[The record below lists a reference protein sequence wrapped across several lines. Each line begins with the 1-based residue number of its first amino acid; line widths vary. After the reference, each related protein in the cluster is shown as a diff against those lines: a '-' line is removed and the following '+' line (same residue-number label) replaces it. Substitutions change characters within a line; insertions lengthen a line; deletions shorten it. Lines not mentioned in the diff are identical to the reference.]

1 MRPTR
6 SRSYERQARQTELL
20 LLLVVLAVLASGGFL
35 LLLAKTPA
43 APQNGER
50 RAAPINLNTAESPQV
65 ARALSVPAPTADRIV
80 AARTRLAGR
89 GGFPDVDALKR
100 LRLVVPEQIAIARD
114 RLVVRDEAAARLQFW
129 RVGAL
134 LAGFLVACHLLLRWL
149 RPRSDPFLLPAVGL
163 LCVLG
168 VLLLF
173 SLKDPLRD
181 MPTYAAQVWALVIGG
196 GLALL
201 VALSTPFARL
211 PLHRYGY
218 LYAVAAVA
226 LTVLLGIFGSGPGG
240 VKLSVAGTQPVEIIK
255 ILLVF
260 FLAAYLAERGP
271 LLNDPIRGLGP
282 FPLPRRRD
290 VLPLLL
296 LYALPLALFAL
307 VKDLGPVLLLF
318 GALVL
323 LLYLATGSG
332 AYTLF
337 GLAATAAGGALGYAL
352 HFGVFATR
360 VDMWLSPWR
369 NGRVGGDHLALG
381 LWGLA
386 SGGPWGSGL
395 GLGAPRFVPRAGS
408 DLAFASVGEELGLI
422 GTFLIVVCFF
432 VIVGRGLRI
441 ARRASTDFDRL
452 LAAGLSGLLAI
463 QALVI
468 LAGTLGLFPLT
479 GVTLPFVSYGKSSL
493 VASFFVIGVLLS
505 LSAKTPQ
512 ASTATVAPSRT
523 YDVAMARATLVWV
536 LLLGVVVA
544 RLLWV
549 QGARADA
556 LMAQT
561 VTVPD
566 RTGARYT
573 QINPRLRALAAR
585 IPRGRILDR
594 AGRVLA
600 TTRATDNKRVYPF
613 GPATVHLVGYL
624 DPRVGG
630 PAGLEKEH
638 DTTLRGYGGWREL
651 VPYWRRKDLP
661 GLKLPRGQDIT
672 LTLDAGLQQTVLA
685 LLKSRAAAVR
695 DRRTGKAKN
704 RGAVVVLDVAT
715 GGILAAVTSP
725 VFDPNTLNTTRLAA
739 FNKNVA
745 GDFPLIN
752 RAVWGRYPPGS
763 TFKIVTASALFAN
776 DRADFTQNCAHAVTN
791 VIWTADGTTYA
802 RQKIVDDESDR
813 AHGLVNLTEAVSQ
826 SCNVYFGKAGIALG
840 PDALR
845 AQAETFAFSRLPTPA
860 QFASELPDIAYG
872 QGPLLVTPLEMAGVA
887 SAVAAGGRR
896 LRPLLLKTAK
906 PEIAA
911 TPLSPES
918 AARLADMMRR
928 VTRTGTAAGRFDAL
942 PFAVAGKTGTAQ
954 NEENDK
960 MSHSW
965 FIGFAPADNPR
976 VAFAVIVENGGYG
989 ASVAAPLARDVL
1001 RAAVR

>member
-6 SRSYERQARQTELL
+6 SRSYERQTRQTELL
-20 LLLVVLAVLASGGFL
+20 LLLVVLTVLASGGFL
-35 LLLAKTPA
+35 LLLAKIPPTGGSGAA
-43 APQNGER
+43 APVNV
-50 RAAPINLNTAESPQV
+50 NTAATAQI
-65 ARALSVPAPTADRIV
+65 ARALGVPAPAADRIV

-100 LRLVVPEQIAIARD
+100 LRLVAPEQIAAARD

-129 RVGAL
+129 RACAF

-149 RPRSDPFLLPAVGL
+149 RPRSDPFLLPTVGL
-163 LCVLG
+163 LCVIG

-201 VALSTPFARL
+201 VALSAPFARL

-226 LTVLLGIFGSGPGG
+226 LTGVLGLFGSGPGG
-240 VKLSVAGTQPVEIIK
+240 VKLSVLGTQPVEIIK

-271 LLNDPIRGLGP
+271 LLNDPIRRLGP
-282 FPLPRRRD
+282 FPLPRKRD

-323 LLYLATGSG
+323 LLYLATGSA

-337 GLAATAAGGALGYAL
+337 GLAATAGGGALGYAL

-369 NGRVGGDHLALG
+369 NARVGGDHLALG

-422 GTFLIVVCFF
+422 GAFLVVVCFF

-493 VASFFVIGVLLS
+493 VASFFMIGVLLS

-536 LLLGVVVA
+536 LLLGIIVA

-561 VTVPD
+561 ITVPD

-573 QINPRLRALAAR
+573 QVNPRLRALAAR

-600 TTRATDNKRVYPF
+600 TTRTSDNKRVYPF
-613 GPATVHLVGYL
+613 GPATAHLVGYL

-638 DTTLRGYGGWREL
+638 DAVLRGYGGWREL
-651 VPYWRRKDLP
+651 VPVWRRKDLP
-661 GLKLPRGQDIT
+661 GLTLPRGQNIT

-685 LLKSRAAAVR
+685 LLKASAAGIR
-695 DRRTGKAKN
+695 DRRTGRPKN
-704 RGAVVVLDVAT
+704 RGAVVILDVAT

-725 VFDPNTLNTTRLAA
+725 TFDPNTLNPARLAVL
-739 FNKNVA
+739 NKNAA

-763 TFKIVTASALFAN
+763 TFKIVTASALFSN
-776 DRADFTQNCAHAVTN
+776 DRADFTQNCGHVATN
-791 VIWTADGTTYA
+791 VIWNAGGTTYA

-813 AHGLVNLTEAVSQ
+813 AHGLVNLTEAVSE
-826 SCNVYFGKAGIALG
+826 SCNVYFAKAGIALG
-840 PDALR
+840 PDALH
-845 AQAETFAFSRLPTPA
+845 AQAETFAFSRLPTSA

-887 SAVAAGGRR
+887 ATVAAGGRR
-896 LRPLLLKTAK
+896 FHPTLLKGEK
-906 PEIAA
+906 PEIAS
-911 TPLSPES
+911 TPLAPES

-965 FIGFAPADNPR
+965 FIGFAPAERPR

-989 ASVAAPLARDVL
+989 ASVAVPLVRDLL
-1001 RAAVR
+1001 RAAGL